1 MIEFLMILT
10 FLCAI
15 VYFYWQMKHA
25 LHMFQQNR
33 YELPRYLYW
42 MKTQWKT
49 EKKACINLFIK
60 ESLLVGIFIIT
71 RAFSLNS
78 RLLVA
83 FSSSRFR
90 FKISFVFS
98 GIAPLPFCFCKNAL
112 LSSVRIT
119 KLLLLLST

>member
-78 RLLVA
+78 RLLLT
-83 FSSSRFR
+83 
-90 FKISFVFS
+90 IYMTTM
-98 GIAPLPFCFCKNAL
+98 IMMTYLNY
-112 LSSVRIT
+112 IQET
-119 KLLLLLST
+119 KVPR